1 MLQSGPQFS
10 VSICMLLYWFRF
22 PSVHLIQQQRITMHY
37 SASQCITVHHSASC
51 ASQCIT
57 VHLVHGR
64 LVIHKAEQSPRKRRA
79 LESSETPPLPWQ
91 HLFSLKTKT
100 NSVIETSS
108 LISYDVDRGNGNE
121 NEPLEKAEFCMAI
134 SLPHHNEILIEQ
146 FFVCA
151 NHTSA
156 SILFWLGWV

>member
-1 MLQSGPQFS
+1 MVCCS
-10 VSICMLLYWFRF
+10 VARSSVYRF
-22 PSVHLIQQQRITMHY
+22 VCYCIDLDFLRCIWY
-37 SASQCITVHHSASC
+37 SSS

-64 LVIHKAEQSPRKRRA
+64 VVFHKAEQSPRKRRA
-79 LESSETPPLPWQ
+79 MESLETPPLPWQ

-100 NSVIETSS
+100 KTKTNSVIATSS
-108 LISYDVDRGNGNE
+108 LISYDVDKGNGND

-151 NHTSA
+151 NQWFEIIHQLQF
-156 SILFWLGWV
+156 LFGWAGFRKT